1 IDFNMTKILKNPEG
15 YTVPASKEES
25 RLSGLPTK
33 SHYSSSGPE
42 FKRVLFN
49 FGGQSPL
56 ILYYLRMHE
65 LAGISKASRQ
75 VKIKLTEILKEPDP
89 ITPPAPTY
97 CDILKEAK
105 RQFANNQKDFRM

>member
-1 IDFNMTKILKNPEG
+1 MQLYFIYSSLKIHKRNNWFIFFSYPLQ
-15 YTVPASKEES
+15 
-25 RLSGLPTK
+25 

-75 VKIKLTEILKEPDP
+75 VKIKLTEILKEPYP
-89 ITPPAPTY
+89 F
-97 CDILKEAK
+97 LS
-105 RQFANNQKDFRM
+105 FALI